1 MKSLLAFPLALLA
14 AALCSAQPL
23 PGGSTAPSGGKL
35 APYLPTPEP
44 VVEQMLRLAELKPGE
59 RLMDIGSG
67 DGRIVI
73 MGAAKFQ
80 AVSAGVEIDAQLVR
94 QSRARIHEL
103 GLEKLAT
110 IIEGDALAQDY
121 SSYDVIAVYLLP
133 SSNLRLRPILE
144 KQLRPGT
151 RIVAHDFL
159 IRGWKPER
167 EVLVEDDGTGRSHT
181 LYLYKTPQNPR

>member
-1 MKSLLAFPLALLA
+1 
-14 AALCSAQPL
+14 
-23 PGGSTAPSGGKL
+23 
-35 APYLPTPEP
+35 
-44 VVEQMLRLAELKPGE
+44 MLQLAELKPGE

-80 AVSAGVEIDAQLVR
+80 AVSFGVEIDPPLVR
-94 QSRARIHEL
+94 QSRARIHAL
-103 GLEKLAT
+103 GLDKLAT
-110 IIEGDALAQDY
+110 IIEGDALQQDY

-133 SSNLRLRPILE
+133 SSNLRLRPILDA
-144 KQLRPGT
+144 QLRPGT

-181 LYLYKTPQNPR
+181 LYLYKTPQNQR